1 MASANGGNILIPPV
15 FAMLLRRPLR
25 ACSAAVFATFLAFG
39 AGGHAH
45 AQNQSLATP
54 SARPANPFG
63 VSGVSVDASA
73 DSAAAARP
81 IAVADGQRRAF
92 STLLR
97 RLTLPDDHGRLP
109 RPSEALLNEVVAGFG
124 IDEERTSATRYIG
137 KISVQFRADAIRR
150 LLQDNRL
157 PYSETTSRPVLLV
170 PVWQSNEGA
179 RIWEADNPWR
189 EAWLRRPDT
198 EGGLVPLSVAPP
210 MPNGGPSLERLF
222 GNPDELRNL
231 MRQGGFDDALLVVAT
246 LQSAEV
252 GNTRVEIQ
260 IQHQGQAA
268 FLGTTEAF
276 TATGGTQEETLLS
289 AAIEIGRRIETRW
302 KYASVIDLEKQG
314 QLSVAAAFNGLA
326 EWTRLRAA
334 LAGVPIVRKVDVL
347 QVSHRD
353 AQILLDYYG
362 EPGQLSIALAQRN
375 VVLQQ
380 RDGFWEM
387 RSRQP

>member
-1 MASANGGNILIPPV
+1 
-15 FAMLLRRPLR
+15 MLLRRPLR

-39 AGGHAH
+39 AGAVAY
-45 AQNQSLATP
+45 AQTTP
-54 SARPANPFG
+54 SAPQTARPANPFS
-63 VSGVSVDASA
+63 VSGISVDASA
-73 DSAAAARP
+73 DSAATARP
-81 IAVADGQRRAF
+81 IALADGQRRAF
-92 STLLR
+92 SALLR
-97 RLTLPDDHGRLP
+97 RLTLPDDHARLP
-109 RPSEALLNEVVAGFG
+109 RPTEALLNEVVAGFG

-137 KISVQFRADAIRR
+137 RITVQFRADAIRR

-157 PYSETTSRPVLLV
+157 PYSETMSRPVLLI

-189 EAWLRRPDT
+189 EAWVRRPDA
-198 EGGLVPLSVAPP
+198 EGGLVPLSVAPA
-210 MPNGGPSLERLF
+210 MSSGPSLERLF
-222 GNPDELRNL
+222 GSPDELRGL
-231 MRQGGFDDALLVVAT
+231 MRRGSFDDALLVVAT

-252 GNTRVEIQ
+252 GNIRVEIQ
-260 IQHQGQAA
+260 IQHQGEAA

-276 TATGGTQEETLLS
+276 TATGGTLEETLTS
-289 AAIEIGRRIETRW
+289 AAIDIARRIETRW

-314 QLSVAAAFNGLA
+314 QISVAAAFNGLGD
-326 EWTRLRAA
+326 WNRLRSA
-334 LAGVPIVRKVDVL
+334 LGAVPIVRKVEVL

-362 EPGQLSIALAQRN
+362 EPGQLSTALAQRN

-380 RDGFWEM
+380 RDGFWEI

>member
-1 MASANGGNILIPPV
+1 
-15 FAMLLRRPLR
+15 MLLRRPLR
-25 ACSAAVFATFLAFG
+25 VCSAAVFAAFLAFG
-39 AGGHAH
+39 AGAAAY
-45 AQNQSLATP
+45 AQNQSPATP
-54 SARPANPFG
+54 AGAQTARPANPFS
-63 VSGVSVDASA
+63 VSGIGVDASA
-73 DSAAAARP
+73 DSAATARP
-81 IAVADGQRRAF
+81 IALADGQRRAF

-97 RLTLPDDHGRLP
+97 RLTLPDDHARLP
-109 RPSEALLNEVVAGFG
+109 RPTEALLNEVVAGFG

-157 PYSETTSRPVLLV
+157 PYSETMSRPVLLV

-189 EAWLRRPDT
+189 EAWARRPDAD
-198 EGGLVPLSVAPP
+198 GLVPLSVAPP
-210 MPNGGPSLERLF
+210 MPAGGPSLERLF
-222 GNPDELRNL
+222 GSPDELRGL
-231 MRQGGFDDALLVVAT
+231 MRQGGYDDALLVVAT

-260 IQHQGQAA
+260 IQHQGQAE
-268 FLGTTEAF
+268 FLGSTEAF
-276 TATGGTQEETLLS
+276 TATGGTLEETLTS
-289 AAIEIGRRIETRW
+289 AAIDIGRRIETRW

-314 QLSVAAAFNGLA
+314 QISVAAAFNSLA
-326 EWTRLRAA
+326 DWNRLRSA
-334 LAGVPIVRKVDVL
+334 LAGVPIVRKVEVL
-347 QVSHRD
+347 QLSHRD

-362 EPGQLSIALAQRN
+362 EPGQLSTALAQRN

-380 RDGFWEM
+380 RDGFWEI

>member
-1 MASANGGNILIPPV
+1 
-15 FAMLLRRPLR
+15 MLLRRPLR
-25 ACSAAVFATFLAFG
+25 ACSAALFAAFLAFG
-39 AGGHAH
+39 TGGGTH
-45 AQNQSLATP
+45 AQSTP
-54 SARPANPFG
+54 PARAGNPFS

-92 STLLR
+92 TTLLR
-97 RLTLPDDHGRLP
+97 RLTLPDDHARLP

-150 LLQDNRL
+150 LLQDRRL
-157 PYSETTSRPVLLV
+157 PYSETTSRPVLLI
-170 PVWQSNEGA
+170 PVWQSNDGT
-179 RIWEADNPWR
+179 RIWENDNPWR
-189 EAWLRRPDT
+189 EAWLRRPDA
-198 EGGLVPLSVAPP
+198 EGGLVPFSVAPATG
-210 MPNGGPSLERLF
+210 NGPSLERLF
-222 GNPDELRNL
+222 GNPEEVRAI
-231 MRQGGFDDALLVVAT
+231 MRRGQFDDALLVVAT

-260 IQHQGQAA
+260 IQHQGEAS
-268 FLGTTEAF
+268 FLGATESF
-276 TATGGTQEETLLS
+276 TATGGTLEETLTT
-289 AAIEIGRRIETRW
+289 AAMDIARRIETRW

-314 QLSVAAAFNGLA
+314 QLSVAAAFSGLA
-326 EWTRLRAA
+326 EWNKLRNA
-334 LAGVPIVRKVDVL
+334 LGGVPIVRKVEVL

-362 EPGQLSIALAQRN
+362 EPAQLSTALAQRN
-375 VVLQQ
+375 VVLQR